1 MKLLVEE
8 QEIEPLKTVITES
21 KNGESKKYYIEGI
34 MLQCDVKNGNG
45 RIYERK
51 VMENAL
57 NKYLPLVEKKRA
69 LGEMMHP
76 SHPQVNLERASHIIE
91 SLKWDNSGKN
101 VVGRARIMTEMPM
114 GKIAKSLIDEGV
126 AFGVSSRGLGSLVE
140 RNGIKYVQPD
150 FTMSA
155 IDLVGEPSAPD
166 AWVQGIME
174 SAEWV
179 YNASTDS
186 WAMAEQFKE
195 QYKRMK
201 VAQINEAKLKD
212 FEHFLNSLK

>member
-8 QEIEPLKTVITES
+8 QSAQLKNVITES
-21 KNGESKKYYIEGI
+21 KNNGSKKYYIEGI

-51 VMENAL
+51 VMESAL
-57 NKYLPLVEKKRA
+57 NKYMPLVEKKRA
-69 LGEMMHP
+69 LGEMQHP
-76 SHPQVNLERASHIIE
+76 NSPQVSLERASHIIE
-91 SLKWDNSGKN
+91 KLEWRDNN
-101 VVGRARIMTEMPM
+101 VWGRARIMTEMPM
-114 GKIAKSLIDEGV
+114 GKIAKTLIDEGV
-126 AFGVSSRGLGSLVE
+126 AFGVFSRGLGSLVE
-140 RNGIKYVQPD
+140 KNGVKYVQPD

-186 WAMAEQFKE
+186 WVMAEQFKE
-195 QYKRMK
+195 KYKLMK

-212 FEHFLNSLK
+212 FEQFLNSLK

>member
-8 QEIEPLKTVITES
+8 QSAQLKNVITES
-21 KNGESKKYYIEGI
+21 KNNGSKKYYIEGI

-51 VMENAL
+51 VMESAL
-57 NKYLPLVEKKRA
+57 NKYMPLVEKKRA
-69 LGEMMHP
+69 LGEMQHP
-76 SHPQVNLERASHIIE
+76 NSPQVSLERASHIIE
-91 SLKWDNSGKN
+91 KLEWRDNN
-101 VVGRARIMTEMPM
+101 VWGRARIMTEMPM
-114 GKIAKSLIDEGV
+114 GKIAKTLIDEGV

-140 RNGIKYVQPD
+140 KNGVKYVQPD

-186 WAMAEQFKE
+186 WVMAEQFKE
-195 QYKRMK
+195 KYKLMK

-212 FEHFLNSLK
+212 FEQFLNSLK

>member
-1 MKLLVEE
+1 MKLLIEE
-8 QEIEPLKTVITES
+8 QEVEPLKAVITES
-21 KNGESKKYYIEGI
+21 KTGGPKKYFIEGPF
-34 MLQCDVKNGNG
+34 LNYDVKNGNG

-51 VMENAL
+51 VMESAL
-57 NKYLPLVEKKRA
+57 NKYMPMIEKKRA
-69 LGEMMHP
+69 LGQL
-76 SHPQVNLERASHIIE
+76 SHPPHPHVDLKEASHIIE
-91 SLKWDNSGKN
+91 KLEMRDDKIVW
-101 VVGRARIMTEMPM
+101 GRARIMTEMPM
-114 GKIAKSLIDEGV
+114 GRIAKNLIDEGV

-140 RNGIKYVQPD
+140 KNGIKYVQSD

-155 IDLVGEPSAPD
+155 IDLVGEPSGPD
-166 AWVQGIME
+166 CWVQGIME

-186 WAMAEQFKE
+186 WVIAEQFKKKYE
-195 QYKRMK
+195 QMK

>member
-8 QEIEPLKTVITES
+8 QSAQLKNVITES
-21 KNGESKKYYIEGI
+21 KNNGSKKYYIEGI

-51 VMENAL
+51 VMESAL
-57 NKYLPLVEKKRA
+57 NKYMPLVEKKRA
-69 LGEMMHP
+69 LGEMQHP
-76 SHPQVNLERASHIIE
+76 NSPQVSLERASHIIE
-91 SLKWDNSGKN
+91 KLEWRDNN
-101 VVGRARIMTEMPM
+101 VWGRARIMTEMPM
-114 GKIAKSLIDEGV
+114 GKIAKTLIDEGV

-140 RNGIKYVQPD
+140 KNGIKYVQPD

-174 SAEWV
+174 SAEWI

-186 WAMAEQFKE
+186 WVMAEQFKE
-195 QYKRMK
+195 KYKLMK

-212 FEHFLNSLK
+212 FEQFLNSLK

>member
-8 QEIEPLKTVITES
+8 QSAQLKNVITES
-21 KNGESKKYYIEGI
+21 KNNGSKKYYIEGI

-51 VMENAL
+51 VMETAL
-57 NKYLPLVEKKRA
+57 NKYMPLVEKKRA
-69 LGEMMHP
+69 LGEMQHP
-76 SHPQVNLERASHIIE
+76 NSPQVSLERASHIIE
-91 SLKWDNSGKN
+91 KLEWRDNN
-101 VVGRARIMTEMPM
+101 VWGRARIMTEMPM
-114 GKIAKSLIDEGV
+114 GKIAKTLIDEGV

-140 RNGIKYVQPD
+140 KNGIKYVQPD

-174 SAEWV
+174 SAEWI

-186 WAMAEQFKE
+186 WVMAEQFKE
-195 QYKRMK
+195 KYKLMK

-212 FEHFLNSLK
+212 FEQFLNSLK

>member
-8 QEIEPLKTVITES
+8 QEVVPLKAVITES
-21 KNGESKKYYIEGI
+21 KNNGSKKYYIEGV
-34 MLQCDVKNGNG
+34 MLQCEVRNGNG

-57 NKYLPLVEKKRA
+57 NKYMPLVEKRRA

-76 SHPQVNLERASHIIE
+76 NSPVVSLERASHIIE
-91 SLKWDNSGKN
+91 KLEWRDND
-101 VVGRARIMTEMPM
+101 VWGRARIMTEMPM
-114 GKIAKSLIDEGV
+114 GKIAKTLIDEGV

-140 RNGIKYVQPD
+140 KNGAKYVQSD

-186 WAMAEQFKE
+186 WVMAEQFKKKYE
-195 QYKRMK
+195 QMK

>member
-8 QEIEPLKTVITES
+8 QSAQLKNVITES
-21 KNGESKKYYIEGI
+21 KNNGSKKYYIEGI

-51 VMENAL
+51 VMETAL
-57 NKYLPLVEKKRA
+57 NKYMPLVEKKRA
-69 LGEMMHP
+69 LGEMQHP
-76 SHPQVNLERASHIIE
+76 NSPQVSLERASHIIE
-91 SLKWDNSGKN
+91 KLEWRDNN
-101 VVGRARIMTEMPM
+101 VWGRARIMTEMPM
-114 GKIAKSLIDEGV
+114 GKIAKTLIDEGV

-140 RNGIKYVQPD
+140 KNGIKYVQPD

-186 WAMAEQFKE
+186 WVMAEQFKE
-195 QYKRMK
+195 KYKLMK

-212 FEHFLNSLK
+212 FEQFLNSLK

>member
-8 QEIEPLKTVITES
+8 QSAQLKNVITES
-21 KNGESKKYYIEGI
+21 KNNGSKKYYIEGI

-51 VMENAL
+51 VMESAL
-57 NKYLPLVEKKRA
+57 NKYMPLVEKKRA
-69 LGEMMHP
+69 LGEMQHP
-76 SHPQVNLERASHIIE
+76 NSPQVSLERASHIIE
-91 SLKWDNSGKN
+91 KLEWRDNN
-101 VVGRARIMTEMPM
+101 VWGRARIMTEMPM
-114 GKIAKSLIDEGV
+114 GKIAKTLIDEGV

-140 RNGIKYVQPD
+140 KNGIKYVQPD

-186 WAMAEQFKE
+186 WVMAEQFKE
-195 QYKRMK
+195 KYKLMK

-212 FEHFLNSLK
+212 FEQFLNSLK